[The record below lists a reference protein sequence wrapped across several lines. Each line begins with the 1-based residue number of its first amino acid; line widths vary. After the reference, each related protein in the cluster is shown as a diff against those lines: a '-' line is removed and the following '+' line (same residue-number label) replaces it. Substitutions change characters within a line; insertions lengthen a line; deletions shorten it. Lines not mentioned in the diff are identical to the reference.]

1 LLIDVYYPIDRVN
14 EYSNGFVE
22 EVKLMNLTIDLNEND
37 KVVDVK
43 VNGEIDAY
51 TAPKLKDALA
61 SSAEEQDV
69 VMNVDLSEVSY
80 MDSTGLGVFVGLFKT
95 IKANGGQLYL
105 TGLSERLK
113 RLFDITGLGD
123 IMNINS
129 EVKGGVE

>member
-1 LLIDVYYPIDRVN
+1 MIDVYYPYDRVN

-37 KVVDVK
+37 KVIDVK

-61 SSAEEQDV
+61 STAEEQDV

-105 TGLSERLK
+105 NGLSERLK